1 MKISKFNEMVG
12 DGLINLQNYIDQ
24 APELNSLIKKTVEAK
39 EKFGDHVRSFGKA
52 KDIDEWENIKKTLFS
67 EYSRIKDKTLGL
79 MPDINKIDHMKI
91 GSTILTSKDVEFL
104 KWEFD
109 VDYHADHIMGTY
121 NVYVRYSTAPKGSV
135 MLGTIYS
142 HPSNNIWIKK

>member
-1 MKISKFNEMVG
+1 MVG
-12 DGLINLQNYIDQ
+12 DGLINLQDYIDQ
-24 APELNSLIKKTVEAK
+24 TPELNSLIKKTVEAK
-39 EKFGDHVRSFGKA
+39 EKFGDHVRSFGRA
-52 KDIDEWENIKKTLFS
+52 KDIDEWENIQKTLFS
-67 EYSRIKDKTLGL
+67 EYSRIEDKTLGL

-121 NVYVRYSTAPKGSV
+121 NVYVRYSNKPS
-135 MLGTIYS
+135 GTIYS
-142 HPSNNIWIKK
+142 QPSNNIWIKNEKTKTVRNLG